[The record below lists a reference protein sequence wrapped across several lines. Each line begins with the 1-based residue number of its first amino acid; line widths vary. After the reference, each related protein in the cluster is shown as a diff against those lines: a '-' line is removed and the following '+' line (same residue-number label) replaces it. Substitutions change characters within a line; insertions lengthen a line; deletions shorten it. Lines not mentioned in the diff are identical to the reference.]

1 MVTHLDLDHK
11 KRLALAER
19 VLTALSA
26 AVTGSTA
33 LLRGSLAE
41 GNADPYSDIDVLWEI
56 PDALFQDAVA
66 RIEVTLAS
74 VQPVESLRSDPDFQN
89 SAKHRLLF
97 VQFAGIPLFWR
108 LDIEVFALS
117 IHRDPGYDL
126 HNEAARGEDWSA
138 THSALMNAIA
148 AMKALLRGQEDNTR
162 QLLLRGYERVRLKAP
177 PGSPS
182 ELILSL
188 CENIA
193 RMDPAKRELAQ
204 RIVELHQQVFG

>member
-1 MVTHLDLDHK
+1 MVKHLDLDPSI
-11 KRLALAER
+11 RAALAER
-19 VLTALSA
+19 VIAVLSA
-26 AVTGSTA
+26 AVPGSTA

-56 PDALFQDAVA
+56 PDELFQASVE
-66 RIEVTLAS
+66 RISVLLAS
-74 VQPVESLRSDPDFQN
+74 VHPMESLRSDPDFQN
-89 SAKHRLLF
+89 SAKRRLLF

-108 LDIEVFALS
+108 LDIDIFAMS

-126 HNEAARGEDWSA
+126 HNEAARREVWSP
-138 THSALMNAIA
+138 THSALMNSIA
-148 AMKALLRGQEDNTR
+148 AMKAVLRGQEQAAQ
-162 QLLLRGYERVRLKAP
+162 QLLLRGFERVRLEHR

-182 ELILSL
+182 ELILTM

-204 RIVELHQQVFG
+204 QIMELHRQIFE